1 MDAFPFHSDE
11 AVVGLIARHILQGNW
26 PAFFYGQAY
35 MGSLDASLVAL
46 AFRLVGERVE
56 SIRGVQT
63 ILYAGTIVTT
73 MLLARGIT
81 SDKFVPIV
89 AGALMAIPTVNVTL
103 YTTVSLGGYGE
114 ALLIGNVL
122 LLLAL
127 RVQSDA
133 SRGWPFPVWGVLA
146 GLGFW
151 GFGLTLVYIVPS
163 AILMIR
169 ATFRSLTGRVARSRL
184 ALMIVGGLAGAS
196 AWIWSVARQGPAAF
210 VSELL
215 GSAIAG
221 TNPTGVLPYLGVHA
235 LNLLLFGSTV
245 IFGLRPPWEVHW
257 LAWPLLPL
265 AVLFWLAALTLAGR
279 VLRRERPLNSARL
292 LLAGVVA
299 CVLLGFWLTP
309 FGADPSGRYFL
320 PLAVPLAIIGAELVV
335 WLARHAAVGLAVAG
349 LAGVLGFNLWGTVES
364 ALRNPP
370 GISTQFGPETQID
383 AEDLRALVP
392 VLEGLNEQRGYTN
405 YWVAY
410 PLAFLSRERLIF
422 VPQLPYHRDLRYTAR
437 DDRYAPYNGMVESS
451 ERVAYIT
458 SLQPELDHVIREG
471 LTENGVSWME
481 ATVGTIRVFYQLSEH
496 IMPAQLGLPPEGL
509 LPG

>member
-1 MDAFPFHSDE
+1 M
-11 AVVGLIARHILQGNW
+11 ARHILQGNW

-73 MLLARGIT
+73 MLLARGIS

-89 AGALMAIPTVNVTL
+89 AGALMAIPAVNVTL

-127 RVQSDA
+127 RVHSDA
-133 SRGWPFPVWGVLA
+133 SRAWPFLVWGVLA

-169 ATFRSLTGRVARSRL
+169 ATFRSLTGRGARSRL

-196 AWIWSVARQGPAAF
+196 AWLWSVARQGPAAF

-257 LAWPLLPL
+257 LAWPLLPV
-265 AVLFWLAALTLAGR
+265 ATVFWLGVLLFAAR
-279 VLRRERPLNSARL
+279 ISLREEPRNVGNWL
-292 LLAGVVA
+292 LLGVIA
-299 CVLLGFWLTP
+299 SLLVGFLLTP
-309 FGADPSGRYFL
+309 FGGDPSGRYFL
-320 PLAVPLAIIGAELVV
+320 PLASPLAILGAEFVT
-335 WLARHAAVGLAVAG
+335 WLARRPGPAVAIGG
-349 LAGVLGFNLWGTVES
+349 LAGVLAFNLWGTLES
-364 ALRNPP
+364 AFVNPP
-370 GISTQFGPETQID
+370 GISTQFGPDTRVD
-383 AEDLRALVP
+383 AEGISALVP
-392 VLEGLNEQRGYTN
+392 VLEELNELRGYSH

-410 PLAFLSRERLIF
+410 PLAFHSAERLVF
-422 VPQLPYHRDLRYTAR
+422 VPQLPYHRDFRYTPR
-437 DDRYAPYNGMVESS
+437 DDRYPPYNGMVENSP
-451 ERVAYIT
+451 RVAYIT
-458 SLQPELDHVIREG
+458 SRQPGLDQAIREG
-471 LTENGVSWME
+471 LSAAGVSWSE
-481 ATVGTIRVFYQLSEH
+481 TTVGSYRIFYKLSEA
-496 IMPAQLGLPPEGL
+496 IRPEQLDLR
-509 LPG
+509 LPGESP